1 MRIRDRFSA
10 ARRAPLAA
18 LAFLTARTAAAAW
31 TALGPPI
38 PAIEG
43 AVAVHPASGTV
54 YVGTFGG
61 GILKSLDGGA
71 TFAAAN
77 RGLSDLALGVTS
89 LAMDPTDPDVVVV
102 ASAGGG
108 IFRTSDGGR
117 TWSPTSDVDTNVVSV
132 AVDPLDP
139 RVWYAGYGVGSSASL
154 SKSTDRGATWVKSD
168 AGIPPTTI
176 WSIAPDPHRAG
187 VVYAASGDSGAFKS
201 VDGGT
206 TWAALAVQPVVW
218 AIAVD
223 PTRPDVVYAGV
234 NGDGVFKSTDGGA
247 TFTRVG
253 SPDAGVVL
261 ALAVDP
267 TAPDRVWAGTISGG
281 LAVTEDGGVT
291 WRPTSVRS
299 GNVLSLTVTADGD
312 VWAGTGADGVLTTSG
327 GDADVPGLPA
337 RRRRY
342 RLRRAGLDA
351 LSAIN
356 AQNAVSLSV
365 DPRDS
370 SRLMLSTNDGG
381 LLDSRDGGRSWSQA
395 GRGFLSRASRRA
407 VFDPRKPARILVG
420 SFNGGGLYV
429 SDDGGAN
436 WTRRV
441 FGSPGVY
448 VWISAVDPL
457 TGTIWAGTRGEG
469 LWRSVDDGAH
479 FTRVTSLT
487 MPQVR
492 AIAVDAARPGRV
504 LVGGNTGIW
513 RSTDGGASFKRSST
527 TFTLSL
533 TVDPLDPD
541 VIWAAAQTAGV
552 SRSTDGGLT
561 FSPRSSGMTFTRMSR
576 SGVVAVD
583 PSNPSVVYAAT
594 EGGGVFKS
602 RDAGASW
609 FSVNAGLGDLN
620 VYGLTLDPK
629 DPNVL
634 YAAGPHGVYKTET
647 GAE

>member
-1 MRIRDRFSA
+1 
-10 ARRAPLAA
+10 
-18 LAFLTARTAAAAW
+18 
-31 TALGPPI
+31 
-38 PAIEG
+38 
-43 AVAVHPASGTV
+43 
-54 YVGTFGG
+54 
-61 GILKSLDGGA
+61 
-71 TFAAAN
+71 
-77 RGLSDLALGVTS
+77 
-89 LAMDPTDPDVVVV
+89 
-102 ASAGGG
+102 
-108 IFRTSDGGR
+108 
-117 TWSPTSDVDTNVVSV
+117 
-132 AVDPLDP
+132 
-139 RVWYAGYGVGSSASL
+139 
-154 SKSTDRGATWVKSD
+154 
-168 AGIPPTTI
+168 
-176 WSIAPDPHRAG
+176 
-187 VVYAASGDSGAFKS
+187 
-201 VDGGT
+201 
-206 TWAALAVQPVVW
+206 
-218 AIAVD
+218 
-223 PTRPDVVYAGV
+223 
-234 NGDGVFKSTDGGA
+234 
-247 TFTRVG
+247 
-253 SPDAGVVL
+253 
-261 ALAVDP
+261 
-267 TAPDRVWAGTISGG
+267 
-281 LAVTEDGGVT
+281 
-291 WRPTSVRS
+291 
-299 GNVLSLTVTADGD
+299 
-312 VWAGTGADGVLTTSG
+312 
-327 GDADVPGLPA
+327 
-337 RRRRY
+337 
-342 RLRRAGLDA
+342 
-351 LSAIN
+351 
-356 AQNAVSLSV
+356 
-365 DPRDS
+365 
-370 SRLMLSTNDGG
+370 MLSTNDGG

-407 VFDPRKPARILVG
+407 VFDPRNPARILVG

-429 SDDGGAN
+429 SDDGGVN

-448 VWISAVDPL
+448 VWTSAVDAL

-492 AIAVDAARPGRV
+492 AIAVDPARPGRV

-513 RSTDGGASFKRSST
+513 RSTDGGATFKRSST

-533 TVDPLDPD
+533 TVDPSDPD

-561 FSPRSSGMTFTRMSR
+561 FAPRSSGMTFTRMSR

-609 FSVNAGLGDLN
+609 SSVNAGLGDLN